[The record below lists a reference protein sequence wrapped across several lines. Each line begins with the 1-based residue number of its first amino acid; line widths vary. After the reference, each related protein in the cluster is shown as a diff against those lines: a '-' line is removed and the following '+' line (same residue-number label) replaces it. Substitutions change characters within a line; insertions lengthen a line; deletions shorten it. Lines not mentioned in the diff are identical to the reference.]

1 MKFGRQVGQEA
12 VSSQP
17 FNPAAQSSAQ
27 VSLQRRCGL
36 VFQASL
42 THEGALKGPEAAG
55 SFPDSDA
62 TFTPARGGARSFPGT
77 DGKVY
82 YELCGTGLCHLN
94 YNTCHICLVAQ
105 TVKHLPAM
113 QETWFRFLGRE
124 DPLEKEMAIHSNTL
138 AWKIPLMEEPD
149 RLQSMGS
156 QRVGHD

>member
-27 VSLQRRCGL
+27 VSLQRRCSL

-62 TFTPARGGARSFPGT
+62 TFTPARGGARSFPGLFSSILGPGLGQAL
-77 DGKVY
+77 GK
-82 YELCGTGLCHLN
+82 
-94 YNTCHICLVAQ
+94 
-105 TVKHLPAM
+105 
-113 QETWFRFLGRE
+113 
-124 DPLEKEMAIHSNTL
+124 
-138 AWKIPLMEEPD
+138 
-149 RLQSMGS
+149 
-156 QRVGHD
+156 